1 LEYALNTHPLTPG
14 PSPVVSD
21 LVWVVSDE
29 YLRLSV
35 PKNPDAT
42 NLTYIIEVSDQLA
55 ADSWSSL
62 DTTVEEDTASR
73 LTVRDNVSVS
83 TAPRR
88 FIRLRVRSNP

>member
-1 LEYALNTHPLTPG
+1 M
-14 PSPVVSD
+14 
-21 LVWVVSDE
+21 
-29 YLRLSV
+29 